1 MFCLLVVVCYFCVL
15 LIGGCCIV
23 YRNTCF
29 GLWDAGL
36 VCFCC
41 RAVVVGVNSVVM
53 CYEIYVC

>member
-1 MFCLLVVVCYFCVL
+1 M
-15 LIGGCCIV
+15 

-29 GLWDAGL
+29 GLWVAGL

-41 RAVVVGVNSVVM
+41 RTVVVGVNSVVM